1 MKFFLNSDS
10 ELLSSQSSFFLLCV
24 YPDPYSGYG
33 SGSAKLLNS
42 DPFVV
47 VSLSVLSWFIFSLSL
62 WQTWLR
68 WPQQPRPPCTAL
80 SGSSA
85 AAWSGRL
92 SYIPPPPPPPKS
104 NSSRLAC
111 PLIVFSTD
119 VNLEGFIPDPATTFR
134 VQDSKRIRILPMLF
148 NFKHIGKL
156 SKKLI
161 IDQKEEFTCNNLPF
175 SISH

>member
-156 SKKLI
+156 SKNLKSI
-161 IDQKEEFTCNNLPF
+161 KKKNLPAT
-175 SISH
+175 I